1 MMCSSSGVVLLTIN
15 LRVLVGLFAG
25 ERKLCLDV
33 IWHVELSGRLVVLK
47 SGVVVVSVEAR
58 DGCLEFHS

>member
-1 MMCSSSGVVLLTIN
+1 MLTIN